1 MATLLEKANQA
12 RWKGS
17 DKAQITPEDHEL
29 ARAWALKQVETYQV
43 GAAKGMAKGSN
54 LHPQVYRY
62 LADVFADII
71 VKNSNKH

>member
-12 RWKGS
+12 RWKG
-17 DKAQITPEDHEL
+17 DDGAEITPEDHEL

-43 GAAKGMAKGSN
+43 GAAKDMGKTN
-54 LHPQVYRY
+54 IHQKVYRY
-62 LADVFADII
+62 LAEVFADII